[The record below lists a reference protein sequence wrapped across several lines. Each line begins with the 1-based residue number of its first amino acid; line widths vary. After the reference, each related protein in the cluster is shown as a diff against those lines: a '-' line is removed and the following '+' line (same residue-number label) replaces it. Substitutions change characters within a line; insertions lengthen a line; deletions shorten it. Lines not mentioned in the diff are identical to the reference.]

1 MRSVTCCQTSPNQA
15 LTCANV
21 ADVACSTLRR
31 SAVSGTSGS
40 SSCAAVAAGC
50 GPAPDPAVVLPL
62 LVGFYDRTDPEVFGF
77 PFYFWSQMMM
87 IPMAVVLT
95 IIAYYLAK
103 VAERRDR
110 DNRREAGR

>member
-1 MRSVTCCQTSPNQA
+1 VTDTRPPPPTSTSSRGHWILIGIL
-15 LTCANV
+15 LT
-21 ADVACSTLRR
+21 
-31 SAVSGTSGS
+31 
-40 SSCAAVAAGC
+40 
-50 GPAPDPAVVLPL
+50 PAVVLPL
-62 LVGFYDRTDPEVFGF
+62 LVGLYDRTDPVVFGF
-77 PFYFWSQMMM
+77 PFYYWSQMMM

>member
-1 MRSVTCCQTSPNQA
+1 MTDTRPRPPARTPSRGHWILIGIL
-15 LTCANV
+15 LT
-21 ADVACSTLRR
+21 
-31 SAVSGTSGS
+31 
-40 SSCAAVAAGC
+40 
-50 GPAPDPAVVLPL
+50 PAVVLPL
-62 LVGFYDRTDPEVFGF
+62 LVGLYDRTDPEVFGF

>member
-1 MRSVTCCQTSPNQA
+1 MTDTRPPPP
-15 LTCANV
+15 
-21 ADVACSTLRR
+21 
-31 SAVSGTSGS
+31 S
-40 SSCAAVAAGC
+40 SSSSRGHWILI
-50 GPAPDPAVVLPL
+50 GILLTPAVVLPL
-62 LVGFYDRTDPEVFGF
+62 LVGLYDRTDPEVFGF

-103 VAERRDR
+103 VAERRDH

>member
-1 MRSVTCCQTSPNQA
+1 VTDTRPPPP
-15 LTCANV
+15 
-21 ADVACSTLRR
+21 
-31 SAVSGTSGS
+31 S
-40 SSCAAVAAGC
+40 SSSSRGHWILI
-50 GPAPDPAVVLPL
+50 GILLTPAVVLPL
-62 LVGFYDRTDPEVFGF
+62 LVGLYDRTDPEVFGF

-103 VAERRDR
+103 VAERRDH

>member
-1 MRSVTCCQTSPNQA
+1 VTDTRPPPPAKTSSRGHWILIGIL
-15 LTCANV
+15 LT
-21 ADVACSTLRR
+21 
-31 SAVSGTSGS
+31 
-40 SSCAAVAAGC
+40 
-50 GPAPDPAVVLPL
+50 PAVVLPL
-62 LVGFYDRTDPEVFGF
+62 AVGLYDRTDPEVFGF

-110 DNRREAGR
+110 DNRRREAGR

>member
-1 MRSVTCCQTSPNQA
+1 VTDTRPPPPARTSSRGHWILIGIL
-15 LTCANV
+15 LT
-21 ADVACSTLRR
+21 
-31 SAVSGTSGS
+31 
-40 SSCAAVAAGC
+40 
-50 GPAPDPAVVLPL
+50 PAVVLPL

>member
-1 MRSVTCCQTSPNQA
+1 MTDTRPPPPTSTSSRGHWILIGIL
-15 LTCANV
+15 LT
-21 ADVACSTLRR
+21 
-31 SAVSGTSGS
+31 
-40 SSCAAVAAGC
+40 
-50 GPAPDPAVVLPL
+50 PAVVLPL
-62 LVGFYDRTDPEVFGF
+62 LVGLYDRTDPVVFGF
-77 PFYFWSQMMM
+77 PFYYWSQMMM

>member
-1 MRSVTCCQTSPNQA
+1 MTDTRPPPPA
-15 LTCANV
+15 
-21 ADVACSTLRR
+21 
-31 SAVSGTSGS
+31 GTSSRGHWILI
-40 SSCAAVAAGC
+40 GILLT
-50 GPAPDPAVVLPL
+50 PAVVLPL
-62 LVGFYDRTDPEVFGF
+62 LVGLYDRTDPEVFGF